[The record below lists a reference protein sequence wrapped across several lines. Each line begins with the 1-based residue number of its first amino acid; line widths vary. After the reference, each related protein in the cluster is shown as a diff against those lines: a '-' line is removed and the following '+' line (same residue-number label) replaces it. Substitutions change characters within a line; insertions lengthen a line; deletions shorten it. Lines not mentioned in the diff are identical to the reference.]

1 MTSGSASTVDH
12 ERVATTPGSA
22 THSQNAAVR
31 SPRSRSTQRSQ
42 GDGGAFRRQR
52 PGATWR
58 WVPARLLPATSLM
71 IIMIWQLTALL
82 ADERTA
88 RAHPSWLVV
97 AGFARAILYAAFL
110 SILLVA
116 VLLHEEPIDRDG
128 RLLIRGTAVTASF
141 LLVILG
147 QLAPAG
153 PLLLRVPALIAGAAA
168 AVTLGGV
175 LLALAAAVELGTNFS
190 FGPQSRRLVVT
201 GPYELVRHPMYLA
214 ELLMAAGIVMVAMHL
229 TLVIG
234 LCVVMVLQVVRI
246 SAEDRLLMRT
256 MPTYGP
262 YVRSTR
268 FRLVPFVW

>member
-1 MTSGSASTVDH
+1 
-12 ERVATTPGSA
+12 
-22 THSQNAAVR
+22 
-31 SPRSRSTQRSQ
+31 
-42 GDGGAFRRQR
+42 
-52 PGATWR
+52 
-58 WVPARLLPATSLM
+58 M
-71 IIMIWQLTALL
+71 ILMIWQLTAFL

-88 RAHPSWLVV
+88 LAHPSWLVV

-116 VLLHEEPIDRDG
+116 VLLREQPIDRDG

-153 PLLLRVPALIAGAAA
+153 PLLLRVPALIAGAAV

-175 LLALAAAVELGTNFS
+175 LLAVATAVELGTNFS

-201 GPYELVRHPMYLA
+201 GPYALVRHPMYLA
-214 ELLMAAGIVMVAMHL
+214 ELLMSAGLVMVAMHL

-234 LCVVMVLQVVRI
+234 VCVVIVLQVVRI
-246 SAEDRLLMRT
+246 TAEERLLMRT
-256 MPTYGP
+256 VPTYGT
-262 YVRSTR
+262 YGRSTR
-268 FRLVPFVW
+268 SRLIPAVW

>member
-1 MTSGSASTVDH
+1 MM
-12 ERVATTPGSA
+12 
-22 THSQNAAVR
+22 
-31 SPRSRSTQRSQ
+31 
-42 GDGGAFRRQR
+42 
-52 PGATWR
+52 
-58 WVPARLLPATSLM
+58 LM
-71 IIMIWQLTALL
+71 VGQLIALL
-82 ADERTA
+82 ADGRTA
-88 RAHPSWLVV
+88 LAHPGWLVI

-116 VLLHEEPIDRDG
+116 VLLREQPLDRDE

-190 FGPQSRRLVVT
+190 FGPQIRRLVVT
-201 GPYELVRHPMYLA
+201 GPYALVRHPMYLA
-214 ELLMAAGIVMVAMHL
+214 ELLMSVGIVMVATHL

-234 LCVVMVLQVVRI
+234 VCAVIVLQVVRI
-246 SAEDRLLMRT
+246 RAEERLLMRT
-256 MPTYGP
+256 MPTYGT
-262 YVRSTR
+262 YVRATR
-268 FRLVPFVW
+268 CRLIPLFW

>member
-1 MTSGSASTVDH
+1 MM
-12 ERVATTPGSA
+12 
-22 THSQNAAVR
+22 
-31 SPRSRSTQRSQ
+31 
-42 GDGGAFRRQR
+42 
-52 PGATWR
+52 
-58 WVPARLLPATSLM
+58 LM
-71 IIMIWQLTALL
+71 VWQLTALL
-82 ADERTA
+82 ADGRTA
-88 RAHPSWLVV
+88 LAHPGWLVI
-97 AGFARAILYAAFL
+97 AGIARAILYASFL

-116 VLLHEEPIDRDG
+116 VLLRGQPFDCDG
-128 RLLIRGTAVTASF
+128 RLLIRGAAATASF

-153 PLLLRVPALIAGAAA
+153 PLLLRVPALIAGVAA

-201 GPYELVRHPMYLA
+201 GPYALVRHPMYLA
-214 ELLMAAGIVMVAMHL
+214 ELLMSVGIMMVAMHL

-234 LCVVMVLQVVRI
+234 VCAVIVLQVVRI
-246 SAEDRLLMRT
+246 CAEEKLLMRT

-268 FRLVPFVW
+268 CRLIPSVW